1 MLVLKSGWATSIS
14 TQTPCLFRDKPASM
28 SDHDLLLLGFS
39 GAQGGLEEVKP
50 IRDLTYGEQKLTAP
64 LSRKPAL

>member
-1 MLVLKSGWATSIS
+1 
-14 TQTPCLFRDKPASM
+14 M

-39 GAQGGLEEVKP
+39 GAQGGLEQVKP
-50 IRDLTYGEQKLTAP
+50 IRDLAYGEQKLAAP